1 MILNGTPLFL
11 TPTQLVYMFVYN
23 RMNILANNM
32 YDFKKKI
39 LAICISKQGLQ
50 QNLYF

>member
-1 MILNGTPLFL
+1 MAPLFFL

-32 YDFKKKI
+32 YDFKKKY
-39 LAICISKQGLQ
+39 SP
-50 QNLYF
+50 YV